1 MSAYTSLY
9 FSREEAISKIN
20 HVISQPHIENNKLE
34 RILDI
39 LLEDQLYN
47 AIVSEFIDE
56 IRREIGY

>member
-9 FSREEAISKIN
+9 FSREEAIFKIN
-20 HVISQPHIENNKLE
+20 HVISQPHIESKKLE